1 MWEHVGSAVPPEGA
15 VEARAWTTVENDY
28 VELKRRVR
36 AQGLFDK
43 QPAYYARQIAL
54 VLVLCAVSVACL
66 AATRSPWA
74 QALNAVLLAFTFGQI
89 TFLGHDAGHG
99 QVLRTSRGNDLLGL
113 FLIDLLLGA
122 SRAWWVDKHNLHH
135 GNPNQ
140 LDLDPDIDFPVIAFA
155 ESQARTKVGISRL
168 IVRYQGYL
176 FFPLLLLE
184 AFNLR
189 YHSTHYVLTRRD
201 RYRSVEL
208 ALIAIHLTAY
218 LGAIIFFLGPGLG
231 LLFILVHQ
239 AAVGVYLGSS
249 FATNHKGRPVL
260 ESPAPHD
267 FLWQQVETSRNLAR
281 HPVTDFVF
289 GPLVCQIEHHLFPT
303 IPRNRLRQVQR
314 IVRPFCEQR
323 GLDYHETTP
332 VEAYKEVLGHLTRV
346 GRTLART
353 SEGRA

>member
-1 MWEHVGSAVPPEGA
+1 MNATAWAS
-15 VEARAWTTVENDY
+15 VETDY
-28 VELKRRVR
+28 VELKRIVR
-36 AQGLFDK
+36 AHGLFNK
-43 QPAYYARQIAL
+43 QPGYYARQIAL
-54 VLVLCAVSVACL
+54 VLILSAASFACIVVI
-66 AATRSPWA
+66 RSPWV
-74 QALNAVLLAFTFGQI
+74 QALNALFLAFVFGQI

-99 QVLRTSRGNDLLGL
+99 QILRTPRRNELLGL

-140 LDLDPDIDFPVIAFA
+140 VDVDPDIDFPVIAFS
-155 ESQARTKVGISRL
+155 ESQARRKVGLSRL

-189 YHSTHYVLTRRD
+189 FHSTHYVVTRRSK
-201 RYRSVEL
+201 YRSAEL
-208 ALIAIHLTAY
+208 TLIAIHVAAY
-218 LGAIIFFLGPGLG
+218 LGAILWFLGPSLA
-231 LLFILVHQ
+231 LLFVVVHQ

-260 ESPAPHD
+260 EGPPTMD
-267 FLWQQVETSRNLAR
+267 FLRQQVETSRNLRR

-303 IPRNRLRQVQR
+303 IPRNRLRQVQE
-314 IVRPFCEQR
+314 IVRPFCER
-323 GLDYHETTP
+323 MGLDYCETTP
-332 VEAYKEVLGHLTRV
+332 LQAYKEVLGHLTRI
-346 GRTLART
+346 GRTLATT
-353 SEGRA
+353 STGRA